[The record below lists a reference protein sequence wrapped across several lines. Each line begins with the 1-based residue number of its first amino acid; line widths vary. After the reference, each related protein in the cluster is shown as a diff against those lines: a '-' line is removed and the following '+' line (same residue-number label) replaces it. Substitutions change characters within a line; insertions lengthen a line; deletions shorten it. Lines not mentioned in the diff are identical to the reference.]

1 MSSHWK
7 AIELKIAS
15 ILGGERVPVSG
26 RTGERGRTS
35 PDISHP
41 LWALEV
47 KHYGGTTIPKWLIK
61 ATVQA
66 QASMKP
72 YHIAPVAIIHPK
84 GTPVAN
90 ALCVLPLHSLVRI
103 QDMLKEREEAS
114 ESTC

>member
-1 MSSHWK
+1 MSAHWK
-7 AIELKIAS
+7 AIELKIAD

-26 RTGERGRTS
+26 RTGARGMDS

-41 LWALEV
+41 MWALEV

-103 QDMLKEREEAS
+103 QDMLKEREEA
-114 ESTC
+114 